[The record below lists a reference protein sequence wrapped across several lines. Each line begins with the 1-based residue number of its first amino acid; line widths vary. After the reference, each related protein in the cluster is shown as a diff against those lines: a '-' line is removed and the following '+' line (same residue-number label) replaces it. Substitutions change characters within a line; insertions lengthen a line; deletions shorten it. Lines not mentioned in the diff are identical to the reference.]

1 MGFISSIIRKNKEL
15 TPEQQWEQL
24 NKKYADNPIERIRE
38 KLALVTSIDH
48 EYKEFG
54 ADNHKYQLNSP
65 LSKEKVNQLQAKI
78 GCEFPEDY
86 IAFITQIGNGGTG
99 SYGGAG
105 PYYGLYAF
113 DDAID
118 RNGIQNCALPCL
130 LSPKMDI
137 DEWKA
142 LCHVPEDC
150 SDEDFD
156 TICDRVHQ
164 GTLYLGTCGCE
175 YDLLLVVNGDYKGH
189 ILYTSDWVNSDTP
202 YTFSYETSF
211 SQWYE
216 RWLDEVILGYDTS
229 WFGHRMGGNE
239 EMLLQFAQ
247 NNEDITKKI
256 SAINSL
262 TKLPELS
269 NNSLD
274 FLGQQLQT
282 EDIELY
288 KVSLNVLATYFKE
301 QALPYIQQALVAPF
315 DEKTDIVIPIIY
327 FKYKDQYA
335 LFKESLLPILKVTNN
350 EDTLRFIGYSLTE
363 LNAILV
369 EDFQPFFTHPN
380 VEIIRSAIYAA
391 SHDIN
396 LKDKISAFYE
406 LAISE
411 NEEISLGAIQ
421 ALSRSNYINNE
432 LLDYLK
438 KAWKMYPEEKNPY
451 IRNNISSYIAKVSPS
466 NNMIDVKQW

>member
-1 MGFISSIIRKNKEL
+1 MGFISSRIRKNKEL

-54 ADNHKYQLNSP
+54 ADNHKYQLNAP

-78 GCEFPEDY
+78 ECEFPEDY
-86 IAFITQIGNGGTG
+86 IAFVTQIGNGGTG

-156 TICDRVHQ
+156 TICGRVHQ

-211 SQWYE
+211 TQWYE

-239 EMLLQFAQ
+239 ETLLQFAQ

-274 FLGQQLQT
+274 FLEQQLQT
-282 EDIELY
+282 EYIELY

-327 FKYKDQYA
+327 FKYKDQCA

-363 LNAILV
+363 LNAIYYRITRA
-369 EDFQPFFTHPN
+369 F
-380 VEIIRSAIYAA
+380 SAIKL
-391 SHDIN
+391 IN
-396 LKDKISAFYE
+396 FPLILKVGS
-406 LAISE
+406 
-411 NEEISLGAIQ
+411 
-421 ALSRSNYINNE
+421 
-432 LLDYLK
+432 
-438 KAWKMYPEEKNPY
+438 
-451 IRNNISSYIAKVSPS
+451 V
-466 NNMIDVKQW
+466 

>member
-1 MGFISSIIRKNKEL
+1 MGCISTIIGKNKEL

-38 KLALVTSIDH
+38 KLVLATSIDH

-54 ADNHKYQLNSP
+54 ADNHKYQLSSP
-65 LSKEKVNQLQAKI
+65 LSIEKVNQLQAKA

-86 IAFITQIGNGGTG
+86 IAFVTQIGNGGTG

-118 RNGIQNCALPCL
+118 RNGVQNCALPCL
-130 LSPKMDI
+130 LKPKMNI

-156 TICDRVHQ
+156 IICDRVHQ

-175 YDLLLVVNGDYKGH
+175 YDLLLVVNGKYKGH

-202 YTFSYETSF
+202 YIFSYETSF
-211 SQWYE
+211 TQWYE

-239 EMLLQFAQ
+239 ETLLHFAQ
-247 NNEDITKKI
+247 NNKDITKKI
-256 SAINSL
+256 GAINSL

-269 NNSLD
+269 NRSLY
-274 FLGQQLQT
+274 FLEQQLQT

-288 KVSLNVLATYFKE
+288 KV
-301 QALPYIQQALVAPF
+301 
-315 DEKTDIVIPIIY
+315 
-327 FKYKDQYA
+327 
-335 LFKESLLPILKVTNN
+335 
-350 EDTLRFIGYSLTE
+350 
-363 LNAILV
+363 
-369 EDFQPFFTHPN
+369 
-380 VEIIRSAIYAA
+380 
-391 SHDIN
+391 
-396 LKDKISAFYE
+396 
-406 LAISE
+406 
-411 NEEISLGAIQ
+411 
-421 ALSRSNYINNE
+421 
-432 LLDYLK
+432 
-438 KAWKMYPEEKNPY
+438 
-451 IRNNISSYIAKVSPS
+451 
-466 NNMIDVKQW
+466 

>member
-1 MGFISSIIRKNKEL
+1 
-15 TPEQQWEQL
+15 
-24 NKKYADNPIERIRE
+24 
-38 KLALVTSIDH
+38 
-48 EYKEFG
+48 
-54 ADNHKYQLNSP
+54 
-65 LSKEKVNQLQAKI
+65 
-78 GCEFPEDY
+78 
-86 IAFITQIGNGGTG
+86 
-99 SYGGAG
+99 
-105 PYYGLYAF
+105 
-113 DDAID
+113 
-118 RNGIQNCALPCL
+118 
-130 LSPKMDI
+130 MDI
-137 DEWKA
+137 NEWKA
-142 LCHVPEDC
+142 LCNVPENC

-156 TICDRVHQ
+156 TIFDRVHQ

-202 YTFSYETSF
+202 YRFSYETSF
-211 SQWYE
+211 TQWYE

-239 EMLLQFAQ
+239 ETLLQFAQ

-274 FLGQQLQT
+274 FLEQQLQT
-282 EDIELY
+282 KDMELY
-288 KVSLNVLATYFKE
+288 KASLNVLATYFKE

-315 DEKTDIVIPIIY
+315 NEKTDIVIPIIY
-327 FKYKDQYA
+327 FKYKDQCA
-335 LFKESLLPILKVTNN
+335 LFKERLLPILKVTNN
-350 EDTLRFIGYSLTE
+350 EDTLRFIGYSLTK

-391 SHDIN
+391 SHDVN

-406 LAISE
+406 LVIYE

-421 ALSRSNYINNE
+421 ALSSSNYINNE

-438 KAWKMYPEEKNPY
+438 KAWKMYPEEKSPY
-451 IRNNISSYIAKVSPS
+451 IRNNISSYIAKIYPP

>member
-363 LNAILV
+363 LNAILI

>member
-1 MGFISSIIRKNKEL
+1 MGFISTIIGKNEEL
-15 TPEQQWEQL
+15 TAEQQWEQL
-24 NKKYADNPIERIRE
+24 NKKYADNPIERIRK
-38 KLALVTSIDH
+38 KLVLATSIDH

-54 ADNHKYQLNSP
+54 ADNHKYQLSSP
-65 LSKEKVNQLQAKI
+65 LSIEKVNQLQAKA

-86 IAFITQIGNGGTG
+86 IAFVTQIGNGGTG

-118 RNGIQNCALPCL
+118 RNGVQNCALPCL
-130 LSPKMDI
+130 LKPKMNI

-156 TICDRVHQ
+156 IIYDRVHQ

-175 YDLLLVVNGDYKGH
+175 YDLLLVVNGKYKGH

-202 YTFSYETSF
+202 YIFSYETSF
-211 SQWYE
+211 TQWYE

-239 EMLLQFAQ
+239 ETLLHFAK
-247 NNEDITKKI
+247 NNKDITKKI

-269 NNSLD
+269 NSSLY
-274 FLGQQLQT
+274 FLEQQLQT

-288 KVSLNVLATYFKE
+288 KVSLNVLASYFKE

-327 FKYKDQYA
+327 FKYRDQCS
-335 LFKESLLPILKVTNN
+335 LFKDNLFPILKVTNS
-350 EDTLRFIGYSLTE
+350 EDTLRFIGYSLAE
-363 LNAILV
+363 LKAVLV
-369 EDFQPFFTHPN
+369 EDFQPFFTHSS

-396 LKDKISAFYE
+396 LKDKTSAFYE

-411 NEEISLGAIQ
+411 NEEICLGAIQ
-421 ALSRSNYINNE
+421 ALSSSNYIDSE
-432 LLDYLK
+432 LLSYLQQ
-438 KAWKMYPEEKNPY
+438 AWKMYPKEKNPY
-451 IRNNISSYIAKVSPS
+451 IRNNISSYIAKAYQ
-466 NNMIDVKQW
+466 NNEIDVTKW

>member
-65 LSKEKVNQLQAKI
+65 LSKEKVNRLQAKI

-451 IRNNISSYIAKVSPS
+451 IRNNISSYIAKLSPS

>member
-327 FKYKDQYA
+327 FKYKDQYT

-451 IRNNISSYIAKVSPS
+451 IRNNISSYIAKLSPS

>member
-451 IRNNISSYIAKVSPS
+451 IRNNISSYIAKLSPS

>member
-335 LFKESLLPILKVTNN
+335 LFKESLLPILKVNNN

-451 IRNNISSYIAKVSPS
+451 IRNNISSYIAKVYPS

>member
-48 EYKEFG
+48 KYKEFG

-65 LSKEKVNQLQAKI
+65 LSKEKVNRLQAKI

>member
-1 MGFISSIIRKNKEL
+1 MN
-15 TPEQQWEQL
+15 
-24 NKKYADNPIERIRE
+24 
-38 KLALVTSIDH
+38 
-48 EYKEFG
+48 
-54 ADNHKYQLNSP
+54 
-65 LSKEKVNQLQAKI
+65 
-78 GCEFPEDY
+78 
-86 IAFITQIGNGGTG
+86 
-99 SYGGAG
+99 
-105 PYYGLYAF
+105 
-113 DDAID
+113 
-118 RNGIQNCALPCL
+118 
-130 LSPKMDI
+130 I

-142 LCHVPEDC
+142 LCHVPEDY

-156 TICDRVHQ
+156 IICDRVHQ

-175 YDLLLVVNGDYKGH
+175 YDLLLVVNGKYKGH

-202 YTFSYETSF
+202 YIFSYETSF
-211 SQWYE
+211 TQWYE

-239 EMLLQFAQ
+239 ETLLHFAK
-247 NNEDITKKI
+247 NNKDITKKI

-269 NNSLD
+269 NSSLY
-274 FLGQQLQT
+274 FLEQQLQT

-288 KVSLNVLATYFKE
+288 KVSLNVLASYFKE

-327 FKYKDQYA
+327 FKYRDQCS
-335 LFKESLLPILKVTNN
+335 LFKDNLFSILKVTNS

-363 LNAILV
+363 LKAVLV
-369 EDFQPFFTHPN
+369 EDFQPFFTHSN

-396 LKDKISAFYE
+396 LKDKTSAFYE

-411 NEEISLGAIQ
+411 NEEICLGAIQ
-421 ALSRSNYINNE
+421 ALSSSNYIDSE
-432 LLDYLK
+432 LLPYLQQ
-438 KAWKMYPEEKNPY
+438 AWKMYPKEKNPY
-451 IRNNISSYIAKVSPS
+451 IRNNISSYIAKVYQ
-466 NNMIDVKQW
+466 NNEIDVTKW

>member
-65 LSKEKVNQLQAKI
+65 LSKEKVNRLQAKI

-315 DEKTDIVIPIIY
+315 NEKTDIVIPIIY

-466 NNMIDVKQW
+466 NNMIDVKKW